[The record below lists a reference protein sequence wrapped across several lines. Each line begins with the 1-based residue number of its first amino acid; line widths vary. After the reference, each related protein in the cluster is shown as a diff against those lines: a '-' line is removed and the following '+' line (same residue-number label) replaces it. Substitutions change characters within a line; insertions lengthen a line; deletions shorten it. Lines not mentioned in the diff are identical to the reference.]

1 MNTVAA
7 NHLASRL
14 AAQRDYLSQCVAAR
28 LLAAFPELAGVL
40 QMETVAASSARDRLG
55 EVAVRRLNELVRS
68 ILIFEDLSIAE
79 QELRWAV
86 GVLPRRGVKMR
97 HQASMVHWFFEEVGR
112 FDLAKEERTL
122 VQSIERYLLNVVETV
137 YAT

>member
-7 NHLASRL
+7 NHLAGRL

-28 LLAAFPELAGVL
+28 LLAAYPELSAVL
-40 QMETVAASSARDRLG
+40 QMETVAVSSARDRLG
-55 EVAVRRLNELVRS
+55 EVSVRRLNELVRS

-97 HQASMVHWFFEEVGR
+97 HQATMVRWFFEEVER
-112 FDLAKEERTL
+112 LDLTREERAL
-122 VQSIERYLLNVVETV
+122 IHSIEHYLMNVIETV
-137 YAT
+137 YAA